1 MTVSEH
7 WPGDEC
13 RNVMSAIPVYVW
25 SALPDG
31 TVDFVNPQW
40 EEYTGL
46 PASAAFGWKWES
58 VIHPG
63 DVNGTPLPGEYR
75 SEA

>member
-1 MTVSEH
+1 MTMPER
-7 WPGDEC
+7 WTGAEC
-13 RNVMSAIPVYVW
+13 RDVMSAIPVYVW

-46 PASAAFGWKWES
+46 PASAAFGWKS
-58 VIHPG
+58 SAI
-63 DVNGTPLPGEYR
+63 
-75 SEA
+75 A